1 MATKQEILKNVNF
14 FEKSSDIP
22 VKTFVPHQAIT
33 LRDLVS
39 RFERGQRLNV
49 HQNFRPQ
56 SNMTEGQIVEE
67 TFEEA
72 APDDIHDIVDVH
84 NYMQEHEQRKSAFN
98 KRQKEKKQEESKQAP
113 KTEKQAPQDDNVK
126 QPKSEGE

>member
-49 HQNFRPQ
+49 HQNFSPQ

-67 TFEEA
+67 SFEEA
-72 APDDIHDIVDVH
+72 APDDIHDIVDVYS
-84 NYMQEHEQRKSAFN
+84 YMKEHEQRKSAFN
-98 KRQKEKKQEESKQAP
+98 KRQKEKKQVESKQAP
-113 KTEKQAPQDDNVK
+113 KTEKQAQQDDKVK
-126 QPKSEGE
+126 QPISEG

>member
-1 MATKQEILKNVNF
+1 MQENKTILKNGNF
-14 FEKSSDIP
+14 FEKSSEVP

-33 LRDLVS
+33 LKELVS

-49 HQNFRPQ
+49 HQNFVPK

-84 NYMQEHEQRKSAFN
+84 NYMQEHEQRKDAFN
-98 KRQKEKKQEESKQAP
+98 KRKKEKE
-113 KTEKQAPQDDNVK
+113 KTKTKQAPQIKEEAQQVEEPIK
-126 QPKSEGE
+126 QQKVEG